1 MAYMLGDRTCME
13 SLRKDITD
21 LQGTVIDVFSRVG
34 AVRVPSWKFP
44 NKMSCD
50 LDLVQLLDRYDYVEN
65 DPEITQVSHMVLL
78 ELVIDRLLLLLQSFD
93 IYTEVIN
100 NEGRFTPALSPGP
113 SMSIGLTVRKYWRSM
128 VKLGTVFQKP
138 QSGKRVSI
146 QDNVIMTN
154 KNETSKDPSHLSSS
168 RLQTAPS
175 HLQSH
180 GISSTPRESKPE
192 TVKDTRNVGSQTL
205 ESALVPCDACA
216 IAQSS
221 LKEVTDAIVSVC
233 KSQNLPTSL
242 TKIQEVLPPGGILS
256 PNEMRYWASEESKD
270 LARIAKHLSELTQL
284 IQPLRNQLEATKVE
298 NERLQE
304 NMESWENQLQAQ
316 REEMQR
322 QAKDNER
329 KLQEKGQ
336 QSQEVMDRLE
346 RDKEEL
352 RKGSVVL
359 EERVSILKE
368 ELTMQH
374 CTIRDLELARQRLI
388 TEMQNMVR
396 KEEVSA
402 LEKKMNDLKVHLDS
416 TQQKVHESEE
426 AVSKERAR
434 GENLQIQKES
444 LQAKQKSLLQQ
455 LDRLSQ
461 ECEDLQGSLGD
472 AEEEKANLE
481 EQIEQIKKEEEN
493 LKRQLNGQQEM
504 VRILQQEKVA
514 LEKSVSEVTRQ
525 LTELQGCLQ
534 EQKEREKLLIS
545 YPDLHPL
552 PEFES
557 KCSGD
562 ITEDMEKQLQA
573 NSIRISI
580 LEEENTKL
588 RVSLHKLEEKSKQ
601 GPLQIVPQTRLWT
614 LAPNREQMSPES
626 QLTHTNSR
634 SSMTKN
640 PTPRLNSITITKDS
654 ESSSALGQP
663 ERKSSRPAVN
673 LLMFPP
679 ENSSIAAYARVK
691 QVKGRNRTPSSD
703 RK

>member
-1 MAYMLGDRTCME
+1 MACMLGDRTCME

-44 NKMSCD
+44 DKMSCD

-93 IYTEVIN
+93 IYTELIN
-100 NEGRFTPALSPGP
+100 NEGRFTPARSPGP
-113 SMSIGLTVRKYWRSM
+113 SMSIGLTVRKYWSSM
-128 VKLGTVFQKP
+128 MKLGSVFQKT
-138 QSGKRVSI
+138 QSGKKVSM
-146 QDNVIMTN
+146 QENVSMT
-154 KNETSKDPSHLSSS
+154 KKSEPSKDPTNLSSS
-168 RLQTAPS
+168 RLKTAPS
-175 HLQSH
+175 RLQNHS
-180 GISSTPRESKPE
+180 ITPRESTHE
-192 TVKDTRNVGSQTL
+192 TATNTRNVGSQTL

-221 LKEVTDAIVSVC
+221 LKEVSDAIVSVC
-233 KSQNLPTSL
+233 RSQNLPTSL
-242 TKIQEVLPPGGILS
+242 TKIQEVLPPGGMLS

-298 NERLQE
+298 NQRLQQ
-304 NMESWENQLQAQ
+304 NMESLKNQLQAH
-316 REEMQR
+316 RDEMQS
-322 QAKDNER
+322 QAKDHER

-336 QSQEVMDRLE
+336 QSQEMMDKLE
-346 RDKEEL
+346 RDKEDL
-352 RKGSVVL
+352 RKGSAVL
-359 EERVSILKE
+359 EERVSILVE
-368 ELTMQH
+368 ELKMQH

-388 TEMQNMVR
+388 NEIQNMVH

-402 LEKKMNDLKVHLDS
+402 LEKKMNDLKVDLDN
-416 TQQKVHESEE
+416 TLQKVHQSEE

-444 LQAKQKSLLQQ
+444 LQVKQKSLLQK
-455 LDRLSQ
+455 LDWLSQ
-461 ECEDLQGSLGD
+461 ECEDLRGTLGD
-472 AEEEKANLE
+472 AEEEKAKLE
-481 EQIEQIKKEEEN
+481 EQIEQIEKEEGK
-493 LKRQLNGQQEM
+493 LKRQLNDQQEM
-504 VRILQQEKVA
+504 VRILQQEKVT
-514 LEKSVSEVTRQ
+514 LEKSMSEVARQ
-525 LTELQGCLQ
+525 LTDLQGCMQ
-534 EQKEREKLLIS
+534 EQKERERLLIS

-557 KCSGD
+557 SGN
-562 ITEDMEKQLQA
+562 IAEDMGKQLQA

-588 RVSLHKLEEKSKQ
+588 RASLQKLEEKSKQ
-601 GPLQIVPQTRLWT
+601 GPLQIIPQTRLWT
-614 LAPNREQMSPES
+614 LTPNREQMSPEP
-626 QLTHTNSR
+626 QRTHNNSR
-634 SSMTKN
+634 SSMAK
-640 PTPRLNSITITKDS
+640 PATPRLHSVPFTKGS
-654 ESSSALGQP
+654 ESSSAPGQV
-663 ERKSSRPAVN
+663 ERKGSRPAVN
-673 LLMFPP
+673 LLTFPP
-679 ENSSIAAYARVK
+679 ENSPIAAYARVK

>member
-1 MAYMLGDRTCME
+1 ME

-44 NKMSCD
+44 DKMSCD

-78 ELVIDRLLLLLQSFD
+78 ELVIDRLLLLLQSFE
-93 IYTEVIN
+93 IYTELKN
-100 NEGRFTPALSPGP
+100 NEGRFTPARSPGP
-113 SMSIGLTVRKYWRSM
+113 SMSIGLTVRKYWSCM
-128 VKLGTVFQKP
+128 VKLGSVFQKP

-146 QDNVIMTN
+146 QDNIIVT
-154 KNETSKDPSHLSSS
+154 KKSEASKDPSHLSES
-168 RLQTAPS
+168 RLQTDPT

-180 GISSTPRESKPE
+180 HGISNTPRESKRE
-192 TVKDTRNVGSQTL
+192 TVKDIRNVGSQTL
-205 ESALVPCDACA
+205 ESALVPCDSCA

-221 LKEVTDAIVSVC
+221 LKEVSDAIVSVC
-233 KSQNLPTSL
+233 RSQNLPTSL
-242 TKIQEVLPPGGILS
+242 TKIHEVLPPGGTLS

-270 LARIAKHLSELTQL
+270 LVRIAKHLSELTQL

-298 NERLQE
+298 NERLQQ
-304 NMESWENQLQAQ
+304 NMESLKNQLQEQ
-316 REEMQR
+316 EEEMQR

-329 KLQEKGQ
+329 KLEKKGQ
-336 QSQEVMDRLE
+336 QGQELMDKLE
-346 RDKEEL
+346 RDKQEL
-352 RKGSVVL
+352 RKGSAVL
-359 EERVSILKE
+359 EERVSILIE
-368 ELTMQH
+368 ELKMQH
-374 CTIRDLELARQRLI
+374 CTIRALELSRQRLVN
-388 TEMQNMVR
+388 EMQNMVS
-396 KEEVSA
+396 KEEVST
-402 LEKKMNDLKVHLDS
+402 LEKKMNDLKVQLDN
-416 TQQKVHESEE
+416 TLQKLHESEE

-461 ECEDLQGSLGD
+461 ECEDLRGSLDD
-472 AEEEKANLE
+472 AEEQKGKLE
-481 EQIEQIKKEEEN
+481 EQIEKIEKEEEN
-493 LKRQLNGQQEM
+493 LKRQLKDQQDV
-504 VRILQQEKVA
+504 VRILQQEKVTI
-514 LEKSVSEVTRQ
+514 EKSVSEVTKQ

-534 EQKEREKLLIS
+534 EQKERERLLIS

-557 KCSGD
+557 SGD

-588 RVSLHKLEEKSKQ
+588 RASLQKLEEKSKQ
-601 GPLQIVPQTRLWT
+601 GPLQIIPQTRLWT
-614 LAPNREQMSPES
+614 LTPNREKMSPEL
-626 QLTHTNSR
+626 QPAYNNSR
-634 SSMTKN
+634 SSSAKP
-640 PTPRLNSITITKDS
+640 PTPRLNSVTCTKDS
-654 ESSSALGQP
+654 ESISALGQP
-663 ERKSSRPAVN
+663 ERKGSRQAVN
-673 LLMFPP
+673 LLTFPF
-679 ENSSIAAYARVK
+679 ENSPIAAYARVK